1 MKNIKKENMNK
12 NIIIASTSP
21 KLYTTRRLMK
31 EAFGLKR
38 SPIWVNP
45 YNVTLPVK
53 KKPLEGLYLH
63 RSTGTNYDDFDLIVS
78 SFHEISGMKVSNP
91 LLSIKNFRTK
101 DQQSLFFLEHS
112 LPSITALLYRGEKTL
127 ELEASIDKIAR
138 ANKSERFILKMSRG
152 NQGIGVNIIESKQS
166 LYSLLETFHA
176 MKDQR
181 FLIQPHIA
189 HKKEWRFFITR
200 TGIMAC
206 IERSLNSA
214 DFRGNSKRSTGKIL
228 KKIPLELQELTEK
241 AFSKSGLDYAGVDI
255 LESMSGEY
263 LILEVN
269 AIPGFE
275 QAEELSG
282 KNIARELL
290 IL

>member
-12 NIIIASTSP
+12 NIIIASTSS
-21 KLYTTRRLMK
+21 KLYTTQRLMK
-31 EAFGLKR
+31 EAFRLKR
-38 SPIWVNP
+38 SPIWINP
-45 YNVTLPVK
+45 YIVTLPVK
-53 KKPLEGLYLH
+53 KKPMQGLYLH
-63 RSTGTNYDDFDLIVS
+63 RSTGTNYDDFDLIVTN
-78 SFHEISGMKVSNP
+78 FHEICGLKVSNP
-91 LLSIKNFRTK
+91 LPAIKNFRTK

-112 LPSITALLYRGEKTL
+112 LPSIASLLYRGDKTEAL
-127 ELEASIDKIAR
+127 ETAIDKIAR
-138 ANKSERFILKMSRG
+138 INKSERFILKMSRG
-152 NQGIGVNIIESKQS
+152 NQGIGVNIIEGKQS

-181 FLIQPHIA
+181 FLVQPHMA

-200 TGIMAC
+200 AGILAC

-214 DFRGNSKRSTGKIL
+214 DFRGNSKRSNGKIL
-228 KKIPLELQELTEK
+228 KKIPLELQDLAEN

-255 LESMSGEY
+255 LESISGEY

-290 IL
+290 VL

>member
-1 MKNIKKENMNK
+1 MNK
-12 NIIIASTSP
+12 NIIIASTSAN
-21 KLYTTRRLMK
+21 LYTTQRLMK
-31 EAFGLKR
+31 ESVELKH
-38 SPIWVNP
+38 SPIWINP
-45 YNVTLPVK
+45 YAVTLPVN
-53 KKPLEGLYLH
+53 KKPLSGIYLH
-63 RSTGTNYDDFDLIVS
+63 RSTGTNYDDFDLIVTN
-78 SFHEISGMKVSNP
+78 FHEISGMKVSNP
-91 LLSIKNFRTK
+91 LLSIKNFRSK

-112 LPSITALLYRGEKTL
+112 LPSITGLFYRGEITA
-127 ELEASIDKIAR
+127 ELESSIDKIAR
-138 ANKSERFILKMSRG
+138 ANKSEHFILKMSRG
-152 NQGIGVNIIESKQS
+152 NQGIGVNLIESKQS

-189 HKKEWRFFITR
+189 HKKEWRFFITSK
-200 TGIMAC
+200 GILAC

-228 KKIPLELQELTEK
+228 KKIPLELQELAEK
-241 AFSKSGLDYAGVDI
+241 TFTKSGLDYAGIDI

-275 QAEELSG
+275 QAEKLSG

-290 IL
+290 TL